1 MSTDNFDI
9 RPILLKLVSRSALSE
24 EEVHQTVN
32 SILEGKLSEAAIA
45 SFLVAMSMKGET
57 SEEISAILQT
67 IKRHAIKISPKIT
80 GSLVDTCGT
89 GGDAIKSFNISTAAA
104 IVASSAGM
112 RIAKHGNRSV
122 SGFCGSADFL
132 DFIGFDLQSSPEKV
146 CSAIENI
153 GIGFLYAPNFHPA
166 LRRVAAARNII
177 GIRTVFN
184 IAGPLSNPCT
194 NITGQ
199 VIGVFASY
207 LLEPIAH
214 AIQNSGINDAMI
226 VHSHDG
232 LDELSNTCEN
242 DVFWI
247 SDDQIKRIILHP
259 KMLNMKV
266 AKQSQIIINSKEQ
279 SLRDT
284 LQVIF
289 GVASQEKEDIVI
301 LNASAALVIGKVAR
315 DFQEGVDIARSLIK
329 NGKPQQKLRELVRWC
344 GREEI
349 LESAIKNF
357 IP

>member
-57 SEEISAILQT
+57 SEEIGAILQT

-146 CSAIENI
+146 CSAIEKI

-289 GVASQEKEDIVI
+289 GVASQEKEDIVV

-315 DFQEGVDIARSLIK
+315 DFQEGVVIARSLIK
-329 NGKPQQKLRELVRWC
+329 NGKPQQKLQELVRWC

>member
-1 MSTDNFDI
+1 
-9 RPILLKLVSRSALSE
+9 
-24 EEVHQTVN
+24 
-32 SILEGKLSEAAIA
+32 
-45 SFLVAMSMKGET
+45 
-57 SEEISAILQT
+57 
-67 IKRHAIKISPKIT
+67 
-80 GSLVDTCGT
+80 
-89 GGDAIKSFNISTAAA
+89 
-104 IVASSAGM
+104 VASSAGM

-132 DFIGFDLQSSPEKV
+132 DFIGFDLQSPPEKV

-153 GIGFLYAPNFHPA
+153 GISFLYAPNFHPA
-166 LRRVAAARNII
+166 LRRVATARNII

-242 DVFWI
+242 NIFWI
-247 SDDQIKRIILHP
+247 SDNQIKRMILHP

-289 GVASQEKEDIVI
+289 GVASQEKEDIVV

-315 DFQEGVDIARSLIK
+315 DFKEGVDIARSLIK
-329 NGKPQQKLRELVRWC
+329 SGKPQQKLRELVRWC

>member
-1 MSTDNFDI
+1 MSTDYFDI

-24 EEVHQTVN
+24 EEVHRTVN

-57 SEEISAILQT
+57 SEEIRAILQT

-80 GSLVDTCGT
+80 GALVDTCGT

-104 IVASSAGM
+104 IVASSAGV

-207 LLEPIAH
+207 LLEPIAY

-226 VHSHDG
+226 VHSRDG

-242 DVFWI
+242 DIFWI
-247 SDDQIKRIILHP
+247 SDNQIKRITLHP

-289 GVASQEKEDIVI
+289 GVASQEKEDIVV
-301 LNASAALVIGKVAR
+301 LNASAALVIAKIAR

-329 NGKPQQKLRELVRWC
+329 NGKPQQKIRELVKWC

>member
-1 MSTDNFDI
+1 MSTNNFDI

-24 EEVHQTVN
+24 EEAHQTVN

>member
-9 RPILLKLVSRSALSE
+9 RPILLKLVSRLALSE

-80 GSLVDTCGT
+80 GPLVDTCGT

-199 VIGVFASY
+199 VIGVFAS
-207 LLEPIAH
+207 
-214 AIQNSGINDAMI
+214 
-226 VHSHDG
+226 
-232 LDELSNTCEN
+232 
-242 DVFWI
+242 
-247 SDDQIKRIILHP
+247 
-259 KMLNMKV
+259 
-266 AKQSQIIINSKEQ
+266 
-279 SLRDT
+279 
-284 LQVIF
+284 
-289 GVASQEKEDIVI
+289 
-301 LNASAALVIGKVAR
+301 
-315 DFQEGVDIARSLIK
+315 
-329 NGKPQQKLRELVRWC
+329 
-344 GREEI
+344 
-349 LESAIKNF
+349 
-357 IP
+357 